1 MSYNIFFLITLIKSF
16 LFSNSKVIIPFKIK
30 EYKPEKDKDK
40 FILNYFYKDLVIDL
54 SVGTPPQP
62 ITLSACLGEYNTFIV
77 SKNCKNY
84 KGVFN
89 EKDSKTF
96 VPKDKSDYYI
106 FEVFKNG
113 TKAKDIFMFGKIK
126 IDDFQFFNA
135 LEVDYENCIDR
146 YNEYLAQPGILGFLV
161 QPQNNVDMNFSSYN
175 FINQLKRKNLISRYD
190 FYFTFDSDDSG
201 NIIIGSLPNET
212 EPENYKD
219 KILNSFIVSQGKS
232 GLDWAFKFDEV
243 YLGEEKLDLEYER
256 KSIFRIEFGFIRV
269 TSEMEKY
276 IKKFFFDSLITANK
290 CFRKSVYYS
299 GFQMYY
305 YYCNKD
311 ADLNN
316 FQPWKFAINDFEM
329 NFTFTKEDLFLDI
342 GDKYLFLMTFEITAT
357 NLILGYPFFK
367 KYNFIFNQDS
377 KTLGYFIKKS
387 EEISKDSIKIPV
399 IYIIIIILVL
409 SIVLIGLGI
418 FAYTYFC
425 VNKKKKKMAKEL
437 TEDIEDNPQ
446 NKEGLI
452 PNEEN
457 N

>member
-1 MSYNIFFLITLIKSF
+1 MFYNIFFLIILIKLV
-16 LFSNSKVIIPFKIK
+16 LFSNSRVVIPFKIL
-30 EYKPEKDKDK
+30 EYKPENEKDE
-40 FILNYFYKDLVIDL
+40 FILNYFYKDLVVNL
-54 SVGTPPQP
+54 SVGTPPQS

-77 SKNCKNY
+77 SKNCENY
-84 KGVFN
+84 KGVFD
-89 EKDSKTF
+89 EKNSKTYI
-96 VPKDKSDYYI
+96 PKDKSDFYI

-113 TKAKDIFMFGKIK
+113 TIANDTFIFGDIIIK
-126 IDDFQFFNA
+126 DFQFFNA
-135 LEVDYENCIDR
+135 LEVGYENCIDR

-190 FYFTFDSDDSG
+190 FYFHFDSDDSG

-212 EPENYKD
+212 DPENYKD
-219 KILNSFIVSQGKS
+219 KILNTFIVSQNNF

-243 YLGEEKLDLEYER
+243 YLGEEKLYLEYER
-256 KSIFRIEFGFIRV
+256 KSIFRIEFGFIKV
-269 TSEMEKY
+269 TSEMENY
-276 IKKFFFDSLITANK
+276 IKKNFFNSLITANK
-290 CFRKSVYYS
+290 CFRKSVYYA
-299 GFQMYY
+299 GFQIYY

-316 FQPWKFAINDFEM
+316 FQSWKFAINELET
-329 NFTFTKEDLFLDI
+329 NFTFTKEDLFMDV
-342 GDKYLFLMTFEITAT
+342 GDKYLFLMVFDITST
-357 NLILGYPFFK
+357 HLILGYPFFK

-377 KTLGYFIKKS
+377 KTLGFFTKKI
-387 EEISKDSIKIPV
+387 ELISKESIKIPV
-399 IYIIIIILVL
+399 VYIIIILVL

-437 TEDIEDNPQ
+437 SEEIENEPQ
-446 NKEGLI
+446 NKEGLF